1 MSEFYHKDTANT
13 RKTQFSSFEQSVNS
27 RAIDVGVN
35 VGSSHFKM
43 LGLSFT
49 SK

>member
-1 MSEFYHKDTANT
+1 MNLDI
-13 RKTQFSSFEQSVNS
+13 RKTQFSSFEQLNS

-35 VGSSHFKM
+35 DGSLLFIM

-49 SK
+49 SKLD